1 MYSTTLLASK
11 SISVFF
17 WNILDKFFLIMLG
30 CTPHVLDILVGT
42 IKNNKKC
49 VKLLIK
55 LIH

>member
-1 MYSTTLLASK
+1 
-11 SISVFF
+11 
-17 WNILDKFFLIMLG
+17 MLG

-42 IKNNKKC
+42 IKNNKEC